1 MVIFKNWVLI
11 VMVFIVKLILVIGM
25 IFFVLHLRY
34 NGNKVLLF
42 FMINN
47 NK

>member
-11 VMVFIVKLILVIGM
+11 VMVFIVKLILFIVM

-34 NGNKVLLF
+34 DT
-42 FMINN
+42 
-47 NK
+47 